1 MDLVVAAQ
9 EMFRREV
16 DAAVAR
22 ILRAGWRGDVDGL
35 QTVLTDRQSRFVNP
49 NVQRFLQS
57 YLSLP
62 QQTVSN
68 ITVDEAVVTI
78 TGAGEGDDY
87 AAFETALRGLIPWRK
102 GPYSLFGV
110 SVDAEWRSDQKWDR
124 IAEFKEWFHH
134 RRVLDIGCNSGYYM
148 FRLLAHDPQIVVGVD
163 PSDLFFFQFHSLFQW
178 MQDKPLAYL
187 PIGLEQLCGFD
198 HWFDTILCMGIL
210 YHQRSPIE
218 ALRGLRNV
226 MKNEGTLILET
237 LILNREGDYSIT
249 PKSTYAKMANVFYL
263 PTLDC
268 LLNWLNRAGFRRCRV
283 LDVSRTT
290 DSEQR
295 RTQWVNT
302 ESLADF
308 LDPNDP
314 TLTVEGYPCPY
325 RAVIACHRL

>member
-1 MDLVVAAQ
+1 MDLGQAAQ
-9 EMFRREV
+9 AVYQEKV
-16 DAAVAR
+16 DAAVAK
-22 ILRAGWRGDVDGL
+22 IVSAGWRGNVTGL
-35 QTVLTDRQSRFVNP
+35 QTVLNARQSRFSNP
-49 NVQRFLQS
+49 NVQRFLQA

-62 QQTVSN
+62 RGTVSN
-68 ITVDEAVVTI
+68 ITLDQPIVTI
-78 TGAGEGDDY
+78 SGVEEGDDY
-87 AAFETALRGLIPWRK
+87 AAVETALRGLIPWRK

-124 IAEFKEWFHH
+124 IAGFGEWFHH

-148 FRLLAHDPQIVVGVD
+148 FRLLAYDPKVVVGID

-178 MQDKPLAYL
+178 MPDRQLAYL

-198 HWFDTILCMGIL
+198 HWFDTVLCMGIL

-237 LILNREGDYSIT
+237 LILNGVGDYSIT
-249 PKSTYAKMANVFYL
+249 PKATYAKMANVFYL
-263 PTLDC
+263 PTLEC
-268 LLNWLNRAGFRRCRV
+268 LLIWLNRAGFRRCAV

-290 DSEQR
+290 DAEQR
-295 RTQWVNT
+295 RTEWVNT

-314 TLTVEGYPCPY
+314 SLTVEGYPCPY
-325 RAVIACHRL
+325 RAVIACHRV